1 MDLTPPQQ
9 LGDFPSETAPS
20 PSNPPQPTPAPA
32 RIFSAPSASAPAGA
46 SLLYFLLLGAIL
58 GGLYAIGHQA
68 YLHRYTH
75 VAAAAAAKAGKP
87 APAPNR
93 SFPKPGA
100 RPTRADGSHDLRR
113 GLHRSA
119 SSFFVSWLMARIEH
133 RKLSSYGLGGAHPFR
148 RFLIGAV
155 WGVVLLSLLILAL
168 HTLHFFSSTPVSTT
182 AALSSSGEPSSSSAF
197 LLVGLAE
204 EYTMRGYL
212 QFTLTRGFV
221 GIGNLIA
228 PQHARAIAFW
238 IASVFTS
245 ALFLFAHTH
254 NAGENWLGLFQ
265 VFLAGVVFVVA
276 LWRTGSLWWGIGF
289 HTTWDWCQSFL
300 YGVPDS
306 GGLMQGRLFSTHA
319 AGNPL
324 FSGGTEGPEGSVLCI
339 PVFLLAIAVL
349 FVFTDPSPQPPLE
362 LPGSPLS
369 PSTQDLYFAHPGLI
383 LSPRPSIRRLIQTS
397 ISGASHDL
405 RPA

>member
-1 MDLTPPQQ
+1 MDLTPPQ
-9 LGDFPSETAPS
+9 LPGDFPTETALAPS
-20 PSNPPQPTPAPA
+20 TPDLQQSTQAPASDPHLPPQSNSRPRRTFFGPFGL
-32 RIFSAPSASAPAGA
+32 RAGW
-46 SLLYFLLLGAIL
+46 SLLIYFLLLGAII

-68 YLHRYTH
+68 YLHRTH

-87 APAPNR
+87 APAPQPL
-93 SFPKPGA
+93 FPKPDPGQPEKMA
-100 RPTRADGSHDLRR
+100 PMIFAEASMF
-113 GLHRSA
+113 GLLV
-119 SSFFVSWLMARIEH
+119 FVSWLMSRIEQ
-133 RKLSSYGLGGAHPFR
+133 RKLSSYGLGGAHPLN

-168 HTLHFFSSTPVSTT
+168 HTLHFLTFDSRLDHGRSILFWG
-182 AALSSSGEPSSSSAF
+182 AAQLIGF
-197 LLVGLAE
+197 LFVGLAE

-221 GIGNLIA
+221 SIGNLIA
-228 PQHARAIAFW
+228 PQHARTIAFW

-306 GGLMQGRLFSTHA
+306 GGLMQGRLFATHT

-324 FSGGTEGPEGSVLCI
+324 FSGGTVGPEGSVLCI
-339 PVFLLAIAVL
+339 PVFLLAVAGL
-349 FVFTDPSPQPPLE
+349 FFFTHPSPQPPLE
-362 LPGSPLS
+362 LPESQLP
-369 PSTQDLYFAHPGLI
+369 PSAQDLP
-383 LSPRPSIRRLIQTS
+383 PSAQHS
-397 ISGASHDL
+397 DL
-405 RPA
+405 RPPQPISL